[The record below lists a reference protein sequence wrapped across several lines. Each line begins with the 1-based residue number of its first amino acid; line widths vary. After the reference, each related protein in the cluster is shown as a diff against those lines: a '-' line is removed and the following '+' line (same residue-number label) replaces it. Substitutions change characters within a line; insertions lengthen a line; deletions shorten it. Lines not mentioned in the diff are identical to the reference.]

1 MGHEEREKE
10 LLLII
15 WRSWTLYKIV
25 SNPLNICQASKDY
38 ENVTETECPLENRYQ
53 ENRYNETEIANLYQE
68 NRMVT
73 FSLSTESVDLA
84 EYKTGNG
91 EINQED
97 DITDKNVPTS
107 V

>member
-1 MGHEEREKE
+1 MFAKFRWQLQKRRKGK
-10 LLLII
+10 
-15 WRSWTLYKIV
+15 RSFKSSEDLEHYKIV

-38 ENVTETECPLENRYQ
+38 ENVTETECPPENR
-53 ENRYNETEIANLYQE
+53 YQE

-73 FSLSTESVDLA
+73 FSSSTESAVDLA
-84 EYKTGNG
+84 EHKTGNG

-107 V
+107 VPQF